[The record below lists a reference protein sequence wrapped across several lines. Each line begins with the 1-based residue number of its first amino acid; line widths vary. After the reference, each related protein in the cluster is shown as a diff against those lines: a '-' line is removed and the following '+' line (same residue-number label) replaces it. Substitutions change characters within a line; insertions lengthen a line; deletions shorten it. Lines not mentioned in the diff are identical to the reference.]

1 MRSYIFSYLHE
12 FVFSHHHHHRNYN
25 FSSSAYSILFLQLKH
40 AIPFSAILGFGN
52 IDMTF
57 DVDFSR
63 SPSNTAEFELEV
75 KQEHGTA
82 ENGTR
87 MQFDVEFEAR
97 L

>member
-1 MRSYIFSYLHE
+1 M
-12 FVFSHHHHHRNYN
+12 
-25 FSSSAYSILFLQLKH
+25 
-40 AIPFSAILGFGN
+40 
-52 IDMTF
+52 DMTF